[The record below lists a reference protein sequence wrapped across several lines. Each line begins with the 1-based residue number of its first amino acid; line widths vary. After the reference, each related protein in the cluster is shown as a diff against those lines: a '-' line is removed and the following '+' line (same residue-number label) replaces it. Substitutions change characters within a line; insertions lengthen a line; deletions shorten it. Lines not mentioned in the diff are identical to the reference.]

1 LDQNIVKCV
10 LTDPI
15 IIQEDSMA
23 TQETKRINPD
33 VAADDTAS
41 YQAWQAIPGY
51 QPNNAQY
58 ATGTVQASRT
68 TLEAAQTAEVRAK
81 AAYDAARDNAVK
93 AEWDFHSMML
103 GVKDQV
109 ASQFGRNSN
118 EYQALGL
125 KKKTERKAPTR
136 KKG

>member
-1 LDQNIVKCV
+1 
-10 LTDPI
+10 
-15 IIQEDSMA
+15 MA

-33 VAADDTAS
+33 VAADDIAS

-51 QPNNAQY
+51 QPNNPQY
-58 ATGTVQASRT
+58 APDTVQASRG
-68 TLEAAQTAEVRAK
+68 TLDAAQVSEVQAK

-93 AEWDFHSMML
+93 AEWDFHSLML

-136 KKG
+136 KKS